1 MSHDILIVV
10 LCVVAGCCED
20 AERVCGRQGEEGFAT
35 RAGCDENARPPP
47 ERRQAAGLLHRK
59 RPNFC
64 HLRIRLWRDSPGLFY
79 SDEITCS
86 LKPTLIYDEYH
97 TQ

>member
-35 RAGCDENARPPP
+35 RAGCDEDARPPP
-47 ERRQAAGLLHRK
+47 KRRQATGLLHRK

-64 HLRIRLWRDSPGLFY
+64 HLRIRLWGDSPGLCY
-79 SDEITCS
+79 SDEIT
-86 LKPTLIYDEYH
+86 
-97 TQ
+97 